1 MKNFVQ
7 KGATIDLVAPAAVA
21 SGAGALV
28 GAVFGVAV
36 YDIASGATG
45 SFRIAGVLDL
55 AKAAGA
61 VTQGALMYWDN
72 TAKNVTTTSSA
83 NTKIGVAT
91 QAQASGD
98 ATCRVRLNASF

>member
-98 ATCRVRLNASF
+98 ATCRVRLNGAF